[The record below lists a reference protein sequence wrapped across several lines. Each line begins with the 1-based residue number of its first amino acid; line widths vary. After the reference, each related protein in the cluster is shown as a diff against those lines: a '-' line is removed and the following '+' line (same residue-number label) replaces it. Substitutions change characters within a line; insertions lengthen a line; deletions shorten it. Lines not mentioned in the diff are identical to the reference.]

1 MAKVVALRTAKRG
14 EICVTSWRLLQTYH
28 PHRHIFGQFGPGGG
42 FWVTPPI
49 AFQDIR
55 KLVAEA
61 ANGKRYQLIGEP
73 GAASM
78 AASFVECCAIFD
90 ARLACTVDITADLM
104 DLRRRMM
111 GGGSFETRGE
121 EWLYV

>member
-1 MAKVVALRTAKRG
+1 MAKVVALLTATTD
-14 EICVTSWRLLQTYH
+14 EICITSWRLLQTYH
-28 PHRHIFGQFGPGGG
+28 PRRHVFGQFKHDGG
-42 FWVTPPI
+42 FWVTPPL
-49 AFQDIR
+49 AFRDIR

-90 ARLACTVDITADLM
+90 ARLACTVDITMQLL

-111 GGGSFETRGE
+111 GGGGSVDACCEK
-121 EWLYV
+121 